1 MGHEIMAN
9 VGLVADF
16 KHNVLGCNGDMVPI
30 KYKVWYNINP
40 NLYKCY
46 MIQLLMKNSYPAST
60 K

>member
-40 NLYKCY
+40 NLYK
-46 MIQLLMKNSYPAST
+46 
-60 K
+60 